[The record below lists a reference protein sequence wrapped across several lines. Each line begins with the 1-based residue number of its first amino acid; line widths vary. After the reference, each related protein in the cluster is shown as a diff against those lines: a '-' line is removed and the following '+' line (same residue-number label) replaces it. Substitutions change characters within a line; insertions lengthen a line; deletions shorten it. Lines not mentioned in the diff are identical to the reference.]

1 MQLKYSI
8 LYKKILRIIRV
19 GMNLKSPSR
28 AILLR
33 QSRFFTVIFVHDAPK
48 YVLLTQITQFPL
60 PPLKFNK
67 RCRGP
72 QTCVLGQRVARLR
85 LNDGAKLWISFKLC
99 FKTNISYHTYKRNI
113 LKRVRR
119 TILFHCVQGYRD
131 LVSAFRASSYY
142 MLSQL
147 GSQKIYQIY
156 CKIGAVSRFL
166 IDPLA
171 ITC

>member
-67 RCRGP
+67 
-72 QTCVLGQRVARLR
+72 
-85 LNDGAKLWISFKLC
+85 
-99 FKTNISYHTYKRNI
+99 
-113 LKRVRR
+113 
-119 TILFHCVQGYRD
+119 
-131 LVSAFRASSYY
+131 
-142 MLSQL
+142 
-147 GSQKIYQIY
+147 
-156 CKIGAVSRFL
+156 
-166 IDPLA
+166 
-171 ITC
+171 